1 MQEREEKKSQSNI
14 NQLSRKNLEQLTKK
28 NLEDSTKQIAK
39 SQQNVPL
46 WAQTEKQLEKKED
59 EECNDLLDFIDNL
72 DYDKYIDNLEVQ
84 NMLNS
89 LKERVDKIKD
99 EVEEQEKLEEELK
112 E

>member
-1 MQEREEKKSQSNI
+1 MQEMEEKKGQNSIS
-14 NQLSRKNLEQLTKK
+14 QLSRKNLEQLTKK
-28 NLEDSTKQIAK
+28 NVNDMNTKHSLAK
-39 SQQNVPL
+39 SQQNIPL

-72 DYDKYIDNLEVQ
+72 DYEKYIDNLEVQ

-99 EVEEQEKLEEELK
+99 QVEE
-112 E
+112 

>member
-1 MQEREEKKSQSNI
+1 
-14 NQLSRKNLEQLTKK
+14 
-28 NLEDSTKQIAK
+28 
-39 SQQNVPL
+39 
-46 WAQTEKQLEKKED
+46 
-59 EECNDLLDFIDNL
+59 
-72 DYDKYIDNLEVQ
+72 LEVQ